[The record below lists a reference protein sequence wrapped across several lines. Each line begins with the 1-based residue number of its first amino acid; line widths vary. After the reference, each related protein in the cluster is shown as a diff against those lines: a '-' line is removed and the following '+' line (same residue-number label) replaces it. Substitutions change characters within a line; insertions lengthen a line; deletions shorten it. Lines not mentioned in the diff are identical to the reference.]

1 MTTKDDLK
9 CQRMNE
15 AGIKQCVNRENSTFH
30 KFLLHL
36 TQRHGLCYFLDMKNR
51 FWKIGELTKAVGLT
65 VRALRF
71 YEEIGL
77 LRPGPRNES
86 GHRIY
91 GENDVVQLQKILSLK
106 QLGIPIKEIKKLLDD
121 RQTSSLGIL
130 QMHRKQIEDEKAR
143 ITDLHQ
149 RLLKLETVL
158 VHRGNVSV
166 DELIKMMEAMA
177 IYEKY
182 LSREQLEKINA
193 SRRKTGKDRASKFK
207 ALVRLIRDKMEKD
220 IAPTHASVQKLAR
233 KWKELLQEVS
243 GGDRGIEKA
252 LGKIFQ
258 KERRFR
264 DRFGFDPKL
273 TEYVKKMMNFSQ
285 GVMEARQ

>member
-1 MTTKDDLK
+1 
-9 CQRMNE
+9 
-15 AGIKQCVNRENSTFH
+15 
-30 KFLLHL
+30 
-36 TQRHGLCYFLDMKNR
+36 MKNR

-77 LRPGPRNES
+77 LRPGSRSES

-121 RQTSSLGIL
+121 GKTSSLGIL

-143 ITDLHQ
+143 ITELHQ

-166 DELIKMMEAMA
+166 DELIKMMESMSM
-177 IYEKY
+177 YEKY

-193 SRRKTGKDRASKFK
+193 GRGKTGKDRASKFK
-207 ALVRLIRDKMEKD
+207 ALVQLIRDKMEKD
-220 IAPTHASVQKLAR
+220 IAPTHFSVQKLAR
-233 KWKELLQEVS
+233 KWRELLQEVS

-252 LGKIFQ
+252 LEKIFE
-258 KERRFR
+258 KERGFR

-273 TEYVKKMMNFSQ
+273 TEYVEKMLKSTC
-285 GVMEARQ
+285 GATEGRK